1 MRLFFVFFLSITAS
15 LSGSAQMPDSV
26 LTIPELVEHVMRNHP
41 TAVRAGL
48 RPAEA
53 EAQLRSERGRF
64 DPKLYGDWR
73 HKSFDGKNYFRTGD
87 FGLKAQTSVI
97 GAQVKAGYKTATGDF
112 LNSEG
117 SLPADGQAFLGIEV
131 PLLQGMFIDSD
142 RAALRKAEI
151 GMEVGVAERFAVLNN
166 LAYQSILAY
175 IDWAVAYQQREVA
188 RDAIELIEE
197 RLEVTRE
204 SFFNGA
210 KPGIDTLETYIQLQ
224 NQQLLLQDAQL
235 ALEQAGIQ
243 LSYFLWG
250 RQTPGQPPQDLIPDQ
265 VLDENTPITWT
276 TPERIELG
284 AEHPEI
290 LVKQGKLEQLEID
303 RRLATEMLKP
313 QLNAAYTMLGDGFNF
328 TGFPENAEQGAI
340 NNLLA
345 ENFTWEIKASF
356 PLFLRKERGKLEKVR
371 VKTLD
376 TEREIDEKRQ
386 MIINKV
392 ENYYRQWNLAR
403 QQQAN
408 YQQVVQNYRALVEA
422 EREKFRLGESSV
434 FLLNSRLQKLV
445 EAQLKAVELQGKQ
458 QKFFYASWWAAGQ
471 LHDLLG
477 MEQYAP
483 Q

>member
-1 MRLFFVFFLSITAS
+1 
-15 LSGSAQMPDSV
+15 
-26 LTIPELVEHVMRNHP
+26 MRNHP

-48 RPAEA
+48 RPAQA

-64 DPKLYGDWR
+64 DPKLYGDWA

-87 FGLKAQTSVI
+87 FGLKAQTSLF
-97 GAQVKAGYKTATGDF
+97 GAQFKAGYKTASGDF
-112 LNSEG
+112 LNPAG
-117 SLPADGQAFLGIEV
+117 SLPVDGQAFVGVEV

-151 GMEVGVAERFAVLNN
+151 GMEVGLAERFAVLNN

-197 RLEVTRE
+197 RLEVTRQ

-210 KPGIDTLETYIQLQ
+210 KPGVDTLETYIQLQ
-224 NQQLLLQDAQL
+224 TQQLLLQDAQL

-250 RQTPGQPPQDLIPDQ
+250 MQTPGQPPQDLRPDA
-265 VLDENTPITWT
+265 VLDKDTPLTWT
-276 TPERIELG
+276 SPERIELG
-284 AEHPEI
+284 SEHPEI

-313 QLNAAYTMLGDGFNF
+313 QLNAAYTLLGDGFDF
-328 TGFPENAEQGAI
+328 TGFPESAEQGAI
-340 NNLLA
+340 NSLLA
-345 ENFTWEIKASF
+345 ENFNWQIKASF

-376 TEREIDEKRQ
+376 TEREIDEKRR

-403 QQQAN
+403 QQQTN
-408 YQQVVQNYRALVEA
+408 YQRVVENYRTLVEA

-445 EAQLKAVELQGKQ
+445 DAQLKAVSLQGKQ

>member
-1 MRLFFVFFLSITAS
+1 MVS
-15 LSGSAQMPDSV
+15 LPGLAQRPDSV
-26 LTIPELVEHVMRNHP
+26 LTIRDLVAHVMRNHP

-48 RPAEA
+48 NPARAEA
-53 EAQLRSERGRF
+53 ELRSERGRF
-64 DPKLYGDWR
+64 DPKLYGDWT

-87 FGLKAQTSVI
+87 LGVKAQTALL
-97 GAQVKAGYKTATGDF
+97 GTQVKAGYKTATGDF

-117 SLPADGQAFLGIEV
+117 SLPADGQAFVGIEM
-131 PLLQGMFIDSD
+131 PLLQGMFIDPD

-151 GMEVGVAERFAVLNN
+151 GMEVGAAERFTVLND

-188 RDAIELIEE
+188 RDAIALIEE
-197 RLEVTRE
+197 RLEVTRQ

-224 NQQLLLQDAQL
+224 TQQLLLQDAQL

-250 RQTPGQPPQDLIPDQ
+250 RQTPGQPPLDLVPDA

-284 AEHPEI
+284 ADHPEI
-290 LVKQGKLEQLEID
+290 LAKQGKLQQLNID
-303 RRLATEMLKP
+303 RRLAKEMLKP
-313 QLNAAYTMLGDGFNF
+313 QLNASYTLLGDGFDF

-345 ENFTWEIKASF
+345 ENFTWQIKAAF
-356 PLFLRKERGKLEKVR
+356 PLFLRKERGKLEQAR

-376 TEREIDEKRQ
+376 TEREIDEKRR

-392 ENYYRQWNLAR
+392 ENYYRQWELTR

-408 YQQVVQNYRALVEA
+408 YQRIVANYRTLVEA

-445 EAQLKAVELQGKQ
+445 EAQLKAVGLQGKQ

-471 LHDLLG
+471 LHELLG